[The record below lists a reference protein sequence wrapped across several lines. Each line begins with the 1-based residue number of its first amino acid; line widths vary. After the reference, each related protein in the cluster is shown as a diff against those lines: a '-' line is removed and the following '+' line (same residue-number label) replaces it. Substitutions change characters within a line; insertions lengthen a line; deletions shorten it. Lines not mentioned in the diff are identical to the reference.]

1 MIWMLG
7 SAIPKKGVNRGE
19 ANVSGCRD
27 AVPFCFK
34 MLEEIQHFLRTE
46 IAKI

>member
-1 MIWMLG
+1 MVWMLG
-7 SAIPKKGVNRGE
+7 GAVPKEGMNRGE
-19 ANVSGCRD
+19 AHVPGCGD

-46 IAKI
+46 MAKI